1 MSVQKVLVLI
11 ERGWGV
17 AWSHGEATVL
27 GPGGELRAPR
37 CSLGE
42 DSAVRLLD
50 GTDTMHRAPSCFSI
64 WDWEPLTPCR
74 HPPPTHTPQ
83 GTPAS
88 QALRNPTSSP
98 PFCKRGSCSAPRELR
113 VEVNHTLLGHT
124 GGNSE

>member
-74 HPPPTHTPQ
+74 HPPPHTHTP
-83 GTPAS
+83 
-88 QALRNPTSSP
+88 
-98 PFCKRGSCSAPRELR
+98 
-113 VEVNHTLLGHT
+113 GHT
-124 GGNSE
+124 CLSGAQEPNELPSLLQEGELLCPA